1 MSRRSTA
8 RVFTPVEYK
17 LIEQITM
24 RNTAYFYDKEIRRIY
39 RTGSTVGLDTVLIKT
54 LVRCGIIIDRTRVH
68 QPIQCVLAP
77 VVLKWIGAKEYGE
90 VTQL

>member
-8 RVFTPVEYK
+8 RVFTPEEYR

-24 RNTAYFYDKEIRRIY
+24 RNTAYFYEKEIRQIY
-39 RTGSTVGLDTVLIKT
+39 RTGSTMGLDTVLIKT

-77 VVLKWIGAKEYGE
+77 VVLKWIGVKEGGE
-90 VTQL
+90 VAQL